1 MGDNMAKTNI
11 SASLRGNMAFEM
23 EINGHKLITDA
34 TVENGGNNLGPGPK
48 SLLLAGLIGCSG
60 IDVMT
65 ITKKM
70 KLDIEDVNVD
80 IEAEAREEDPKIY
93 NYIKIIYKFKGKDLS
108 YDKLERAVK
117 LSMEKYCGVAAMLE
131 KAVPIT
137 YEIKIEE

>member
-34 TVENGGNNLGPGPK
+34 TVENGGNNLGPSPK
-48 SLLLAGLIGCSG
+48 ALLLAGLIGCSG

-65 ITKKM
+65 ITNKM
-70 KLDIEDVNVD
+70 RLEIEDVNVD

-93 NYIKIIYKFKGKDLS
+93 NYIKVVYKFKGKDLS